1 MVTPLRGAAGPA
13 ACSWAVLVAAA
24 GVGHA
29 VPTLRPVPSAPQ
41 QQPHARVQPPA
52 GLRLPCST
60 GSWQLAR
67 GCGSAAPA
75 APPAAAP
82 ASCFCTA
89 FRYLTE
95 EPFRLPCT
103 SSGRRLARGA
113 RSCPSCSSVPPQ
125 RSPVLQLPAAPM
137 ASCSPGESAWPGG
150 STAGG
155 GRERAP
161 RVHGAAGTAVQGLSS
176 PSPLCRTP
184 PAAHTPAVGWQC
196 RAAPSQALFEQAQR
210 AKQSKSPRVAARP
223 SSAFAA
229 QPLRGHL
236 QEQWV

>member
-1 MVTPLRGAAGPA
+1 MVTPLRGGAGPA
-13 ACSWAVLVAAA
+13 ARGRAVLVAAA
-24 GVGHA
+24 GMGHA
-29 VPTLRPVPSAPQ
+29 VPAPRPVPSAPQ
-41 QQPHARVQPPA
+41 QQPHARCSPRLGCGCPA
-52 GLRLPCST
+52 APR
-60 GSWQLAR
+60 SWQRAR
-67 GCGSAAPA
+67 GCGSAAPG

-95 EPFRLPCT
+95 EPFRLPCS
-103 SSGRRLARGA
+103 SSGRRPARGA
-113 RSCPSCSSVPPQ
+113 RSCPSCSSLPPQ
-125 RSPVLQLPAAPM
+125 CSPVLQLPAAPK

-161 RVHGAAGTAVQGLSS
+161 RVHGAAGTVVQGLSS
-176 PSPLCRTP
+176 PRPLCRTP

-196 RAAPSQALFEQAQR
+196 RAAPSRALFEQAQR
-210 AKQSKSPRVAARP
+210 AKPLKSPRVAARP
-223 SSAFAA
+223 SPAFAA

-236 QEQWV
+236 PEQWV

>member
-1 MVTPLRGAAGPA
+1 MVTPLRGGAGPA
-13 ACSWAVLVAAA
+13 ARSWAVLVAAA

-29 VPTLRPVPSAPQ
+29 VPTLRPVPSVPSSSRTLGCSPRLGCGCPA
-41 QQPHARVQPPA
+41 AR
-52 GLRLPCST
+52 
-60 GSWQLAR
+60 GSWQRAW
-67 GCGSAAPA
+67 GCGSAAPG

-103 SSGRRLARGA
+103 SSARRLARGA

-125 RSPVLQLPAAPM
+125 RSPVLQLPAAPT

-161 RVHGAAGTAVQGLSS
+161 RVHGAAGTALQGLSS
-176 PSPLCRTP
+176 P
-184 PAAHTPAVGWQC
+184 
-196 RAAPSQALFEQAQR
+196 
-210 AKQSKSPRVAARP
+210 RP
-223 SSAFAA
+223 SLPHTSCSPHAGCQLAV
-229 QPLRGHL
+229 PGSTKPGSI
-236 QEQWV
+236 